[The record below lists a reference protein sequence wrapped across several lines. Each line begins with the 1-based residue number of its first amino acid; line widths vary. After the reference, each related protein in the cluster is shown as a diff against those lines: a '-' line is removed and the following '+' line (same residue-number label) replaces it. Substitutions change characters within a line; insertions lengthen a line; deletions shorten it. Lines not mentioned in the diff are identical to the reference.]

1 MRGRKCF
8 VPLVLSIVLCLPLA
22 GWAEYPDRE
31 ITVYCSSSAGGVTD
45 LSIRFASDMV
55 SKQLGRPIVIV
66 NKPGASHSIA
76 SNLVVNSKA
85 DGYTIGA
92 ISGSAF
98 GEIPY
103 IRKVSYDFR
112 KDFAFI
118 ATYSE
123 YPQGLAVKSDA
134 PWKSLEE
141 FLTYAKKNPGK
152 IIYSTDGHGVAA
164 HILMEYL
171 AAKKGGIEWKHLPIA
186 GGPAQVTALL
196 GGHTNAYGAAGS
208 HVPFV
213 KDKTMRLLVTFNQTR
228 MKYAPDVPTLMELGY
243 PEVPKG
249 VSIYIVGPKGLPAPI
264 RDKLEAA
271 YLKALKD
278 PSYRD
283 LQEKLGMPPIAYV
296 GSKETQADVELKAR
310 IWGELIQRTGIKEQE
325 EFKKQ

>member
-1 MRGRKCF
+1 MERMKNLISLFLGIF
-8 VPLVLSIVLCLPLA
+8 FFLPLLA
-22 GWAEYPDRE
+22 WAEFPERE

-45 LSIRFASDMV
+45 LSIRFASDMA
-55 SKQLGRPIVIV
+55 SKQLGKPIVIV

-76 SNLVVNSKA
+76 SNLVANAKP

-123 YPQGLAVKSDA
+123 YPQGLAVKADA
-134 PWKSLEE
+134 PWKTLDE
-141 FLTYAKKNPGK
+141 FLNYAKKNPGK

-171 AAKKGGIEWKHLPIA
+171 ALKKGGIEWKHLPIA
-186 GGPAQVTALL
+186 GGPGQVTALL

-228 MKYAPDVPTLMELGY
+228 MKYAPEVPTLLELGY

-249 VSIYIVGPKGLPAPI
+249 VSIYIVSPKGVPAAI
-264 RDKLEAA
+264 RDKLEGT
-271 YLKALKD
+271 YLKALRE
-278 PSYRD
+278 PGYRD

-296 GSKETQADVELKAR
+296 GSKETAADVELKAK
-310 IWGELIQRTGIKEQE
+310 IWGELIKRTGIKEQE
-325 EFKKQ
+325 EFKK